1 MRRVAL
7 VILLITQHVKLQ
19 QNLLPF
25 ITYCYQLLPTIAY
38 MCYSNCL
45 LQHARL
51 IECIRLSVYLSV
63 YMCVSL
69 SVCQTVSR
77 YICLYVRHMNCQN
90 VYQLSVELST
100 CMSISLVPLAVCPN
114 TAAYSPVGA

>member
-25 ITYCYQLLPTIAY
+25 ITYYYQLLPTITC

-77 YICLYVRHMNCQN
+77 YICLYV
-90 VYQLSVELST
+90 
-100 CMSISLVPLAVCPN
+100 CMSDI
-114 TAAYSPVGA
+114 